1 MSLSLSLSLS
11 LSFSLSIYI
20 MSLVYIYTFVDL
32 PLFKLQTK
40 SWMRTSV
47 CDFHCRW
54 RYWHNWAR
62 GFCCCSVVSVF
73 FFFSGI
79 FWDFPE
85 CFCAWPWASWCTQ
98 MQSMAYCSD
107 TYTHL
112 LIDYKEH
119 ADVSITDSLG
129 QTGTSNM
136 AHHHSFPCSVGGLY
150 HTVSVSPSR
159 RHSGSIG
166 PPVLQP
172 VQFIA
177 ASGSLLEHQTF
188 TQLDIYCTH
197 VNQNFHIAEYF
208 QPHVLQPLITAA

>member
-1 MSLSLSLSLS
+1 
-11 LSFSLSIYI
+11 

-40 SWMRTSV
+40 SWMRTTV
-47 CDFHCRW
+47 CGFNCHW
-54 RYWHNWAR
+54 RYWHYWAR

-73 FFFSGI
+73 LCVFFSRI

-85 CFCAWPWASWCTQ
+85 RFCAWSWARWCTQ

-119 ADVSITDSLG
+119 ADVSFTDSLG

-136 AHHHSFPCSVGGLY
+136 AHHHSFLCSVGGLY
-150 HTVSVSPSR
+150 HTVSVSPYR
-159 RHSGSIG
+159 RHSGSI
-166 PPVLQP
+166 PPPL
-172 VQFIA
+172 A
-177 ASGSLLEHQTF
+177 WS
-188 TQLDIYCTH
+188 IYCSFRLFVRAPNLH
-197 VNQNFHIAEYF
+197 PARYILYSYQYNFSYSWIFSSANAPAIDHCCLMLCIW
-208 QPHVLQPLITAA
+208 